1 MSLYLKAWLFAAW
14 TAVVAITLVYWLTFL
29 MELLGGVGFLVGIAI
44 AAGHSL
50 VAFFA
55 FECPEC
61 GLTIFQSRKGFLS
74 TFSLWPNRKCGHC
87 GRDHSLVD

>member
-1 MSLYLKAWLFAAW
+1 MSLYRKSWLFAAW
-14 TAVVAITLVYWLTFL
+14 TAVVALTLVYWITFL
-29 MELLGGVGFLVGIAI
+29 MELLGGAVLLVGIAI

-55 FECPEC
+55 FDCPEC
-61 GLTIFQSRKGFLS
+61 GLTIFQSRKGFWG
-74 TFSLWPNRKCGHC
+74 TFSLWPNRKYGHC